1 VRAKFTLP
9 CLLLIAALGEGT
21 AAGQSGNG
29 YLVAGEGSRS
39 GSSTTQVAAG
49 GELVIAS
56 TVGIGAELGFFSE
69 HSSFGFVNLDGSL
82 HLLRHAAKGRV
93 DPFIAAGYTRASD
106 LLAGG
111 NGANFAIG
119 LNYWLTHRFGIRAEF
134 RDMVFSSGLPSS
146 VNYWAIR
153 GGIAFR

>member
-1 VRAKFTLP
+1 M
-9 CLLLIAALGEGT
+9 LIAALVEAT
-21 AAGQSGNG
+21 ASAQSGIG
-29 YLVAGEGSRS
+29 YINAGVGSRS
-39 GSSTTQVAAG
+39 GSSTAEFAAG

-69 HSSFGFVNLDGSL
+69 HGSFGFLNLNGSV
-82 HLLRHAAKGRV
+82 HLFRHAAKGRI
-93 DPFIAAGYTRASD
+93 DPFITGGYTRASD
-106 LLAGG
+106 LLASG
-111 NGANFAIG
+111 NGANFGVG